1 VKYIWQLLKI
11 IVLGFLSLGCIFLIG
26 LVILRLLFPEWYIWK
41 PYKESL
47 NGVRCLAIEDEF
59 QYFQEYSEFNLPPN
73 AEIILSCDDH
83 SSFHWDGEYYIV
95 FDTTEK
101 YINFY
106 LETTPWRKNWKRG
119 PVPDRIASITALS
132 DEFPEIYNSREVW
145 YVAQDRSQ
153 NRDQTKE
160 SYFYNGFF
168 NGRLIVIDPKNNRVF
183 YSHWDS

>member
-1 VKYIWQLLKI
+1 MRKLMKLIRILLKVI
-11 IVLGFLSLGCIFLIG
+11 AFSLLSLGFLLLLG
-26 LVILRLLFPEWYIWK
+26 LVILRLIFPDCYIWK
-41 PYKESL
+41 PYRESL
-47 NGVRCLAIEDEF
+47 NGVRCLEIQDEF
-59 QYFQEYSEFNLPPN
+59 KYFHEYSELKLPPN
-73 AEIILSCDDH
+73 AEIFLSCDDH

-106 LETTPWRKNWKRG
+106 LETTPWGKNWKRG

-132 DEFPEIYNSREVW
+132 DEFPEIYNSKGVW
-145 YVAQDRSQ
+145 YVAQD
-153 NRDQTKE
+153 RDQTKE
-160 SYFYNGFF
+160 SYFYNGFS